1 MAASNHYYMTRTL
14 QRYQPQELWVL
25 VECLASITVY
35 SRISKEKK
43 SKYVKMHFTIQ
54 ISCLFH
60 SWLHCVMLL
69 LLLWEWALVSFIT
82 QLISKSCCQKA
93 QTKQH
98 LDATGET
105 LNQSEQ
111 WSLWHIRV
119 KVNLTTL
126 FVETTCK
133 ATVFYTTKDE
143 CCCFGRLFW
152 KCLKGASSVSHHKM
166 SIPYRI
172 SCCDWN
178 HIFLRGGNHFKRGAR
193 PIC

>member
-54 ISCLFH
+54 ISCQFH

-111 WSLWHIRV
+111 WSLWHNPSQSELNHTVCRDNMQSNCFLHNQGRV
-119 KVNLTTL
+119 L
-126 FVETTCK
+126 
-133 ATVFYTTKDE
+133 
-143 CCCFGRLFW
+143 LFW
-152 KCLKGASSVSHHKM
+152 TFVLKVSKRCLLCQSS
-166 SIPYRI
+166 
-172 SCCDWN
+172 
-178 HIFLRGGNHFKRGAR
+178 
-193 PIC
+193 